1 MKYFVIESILK
12 NPDIISDDIMKE
24 HISYTQKAINENLIL
39 ISGLKS
45 DMNGSI
51 FMMKS
56 NSIEDIENYLNNEP
70 FKKYNI
76 QDYKITEFSPHYFN
90 SSNKWFVNENKEEQ

>member
-1 MKYFVIESILK
+1 MKYFVIESMLK
-12 NPDIISDDIMKE
+12 NTDMINNDIMKE
-24 HISYTQKAINENLIL
+24 HISYTQKAMNENLIL

-45 DMNGSI
+45 DMSGSI

-70 FKKYNI
+70 LKKYNI

-90 SSNKWFVNENKEEQ
+90 SSNKWFKNKEEQ

>member
-1 MKYFVIESILK
+1 
-12 NPDIISDDIMKE
+12 MKE
-24 HISYTQKAINENLIL
+24 HISYTQKAMNENLIL

-70 FKKYNI
+70 LKI
-76 QDYKITEFSPHYFN
+76 QYTRL
-90 SSNKWFVNENKEEQ
+90 